1 LRSIAVTRFIAVAT
15 VSLAFVGCGSSEPG
29 LVSVSGVV
37 MLDDKPIGKAAVMF
51 HHAAGRTAY
60 GVTGED
66 GTFYLTTRDPGDGA
80 LIGDHCVTVSLT
92 RQEGGVQQN
101 DAGVEDY
108 SRPILEEKTIAVVP
122 KVYNDPRT
130 SPINVTISKASKLR
144 IDLESTRR

>member
-1 LRSIAVTRFIAVAT
+1 MTRLIVVAAT
-15 VSLAFVGCGSSEPG
+15 AALTLVGCSSSEPG
-29 LVSVSGVV
+29 LVPVSGVV

-51 HHAAGRTAY
+51 HHASGRTAY

-66 GTFYLTTRDPGDGA
+66 GVFHLTTRDPGDGA
-80 LIGDHCVTVSLT
+80 LIGDYSVTVSLT
-92 RQEGGVQQN
+92 RQEGGVQPN
-101 DAGVEDY
+101 DAGLEDY
-108 SRPILEEKTIAVVP
+108 SRPILDEKTIFIVP